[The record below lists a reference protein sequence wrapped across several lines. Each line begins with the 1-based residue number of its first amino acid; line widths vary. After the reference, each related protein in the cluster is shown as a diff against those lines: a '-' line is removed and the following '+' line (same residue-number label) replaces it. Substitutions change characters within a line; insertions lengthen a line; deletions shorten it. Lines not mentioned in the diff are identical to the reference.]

1 MYTRNFIDLD
11 PDSLRNPIAVVGFPG
26 IGSVGKIAV
35 ETLASVLNAQR
46 VMEFFSKE
54 SPSRILVKN
63 GISHLPRSEMY
74 FYDAAPDE
82 SSDLIMLT
90 ADAQPSSDVAVY
102 EYADYIAKEFNRL
115 GVHSVYALAAYEMEY
130 DKFFS
135 HYPAPP
141 RIFVSASSESLR
153 DQICKLSGLVAIEK
167 GVITGANGVVPAY
180 ASTIYN
186 MDGVC
191 LLGETL
197 GMIRVDYRA
206 AQKLLE
212 KFVQSIGL
220 RANFEILDGPA
231 SKVIE
236 IIEWADK
243 EIQQGA
249 DEMGEDETPP
259 DRYIG

>member
-1 MYTRNFIDLD
+1 MYTRKFIDLD

-26 IGSVGKIAV
+26 IGSVGKIAL
-35 ETLASVLNAQR
+35 ETLASVLNAQQ

-63 GISHLPRSEMY
+63 GMSYLPRSEMY

-90 ADAQPSSDVAVY
+90 ADAQPSSDQGVY
-102 EYADYIAKEFNRL
+102 EYADYVAKEFNRL
-115 GVHSVYALAAYEMEY
+115 GVGSVYALAAYEMEY
-130 DKFFS
+130 SKFFS
-135 HYPAPP
+135 HYPEPP

-153 DQICKLSGLVAIEK
+153 DNICGLNGLVPIEK

-180 ASTIYN
+180 SSTIYN
-186 MDGVC
+186 MDGAC

-197 GMIRVDYRA
+197 GVIRSDYRA

-212 KFVQSIGL
+212 KFVQIIGL
-220 RANFEILDGPA
+220 RANFDILDEPA

-236 IIEWADK
+236 IIEWAGK
-243 EIQQGA
+243 EIQQ
-249 DEMGEDETPP
+249 DTSEKGEEETPP